1 MPLVQVYLVPGES
14 EHQKQELIR
23 EVTRAIHESIDAP
36 PETVRVW
43 ITELGPG
50 DPDSS
55 TPSPPDRLIA

>member
-50 DPDSS
+50 
-55 TPSPPDRLIA
+55 